1 MSKAPRLKMLG
12 HTVPMLAPRLAP
24 QPPPSRASDYR
35 LRGRAGVAARD
46 RIRRRDNGLCQ
57 ACLDRHLVTPG
68 TEVDHIVPLS
78 KGGADI
84 DSNKRLLCVPCH
96 VAKTANDLRL

>member
-1 MSKAPRLKMLG
+1 MKLKMLKP
-12 HTVPMLAPRLAP
+12 HIATLAPRLAP
-24 QPPPSRASDYR
+24 QPPPSSSNDYR

-68 TEVDHIVPLS
+68 TEVDHIVPLH
-78 KGGADI
+78 KGGPDI
-84 DSNKRLLCVPCH
+84 DANKRLLCGPCH
-96 VAKTANDLRL
+96 AAKTRGDVIG